1 MRDFNDERLKRM
13 IEFRPKFSKRAV
25 VTAGMPYGNK
35 DMHYGHV
42 LGMALYADFMARFL
56 RDRIG
61 HDNVIFVSG
70 SDCYGSPS
78 LEGHRK
84 LVEKGYTGTIEDM
97 VTEKHKS
104 HLRDWANYEIGFNRY
119 YGSALEPAKDIHK
132 KTSEEIFEKLYKNG
146 HLKKMTT
153 LQFYDE
159 KQKTFL
165 NGRQVIGKCP
175 YEGCMSE
182 KGYADEC
189 DYNHQYSP
197 QDLIDPV
204 STLSGTKPV
213 LKEIA
218 NWYFDLDQDL
228 ENVTR
233 WLDFVEKNTPI
244 RPFAVKELKEFLKK
258 PEIYIKKDYLT
269 KYNNILTAESNF
281 PKHEFREDKSKAS
294 FVLSF
299 DEIREREIACEILNS
314 HDIHYRTGK
323 TLTPFRMS
331 GNIDWG
337 VPVPEKEGLND
348 LTFYCWP
355 ESLWAPISFTRTYL
369 KELGKTDDEW
379 KNWWCSQDSSIWQV
393 LGEDNMQFYGI
404 PQHSMWMATQDSKTP
419 VLPAPNGELQMSN
432 LIINKFSMFLGAKAS
447 SSGSIKAPSPSEL
460 LEHYTSDQLRMHF
473 LGLSVGN
480 ASATFMPKAFNPDA
494 KEDEIDPVLKDGNLL
509 TNVYNRVLRSLCY
522 TWQKDFDGVVPYGEV
537 SEQVQ
542 KDCIMSILKYE
553 KLAKENKFH
562 MVMYELDSLI
572 RNTNKYW
579 VKNINLADANNDIEL
594 KKQTIIDV
602 LHMAKVAMV
611 LLHPVVPKSVEN
623 LAEFLN
629 VDKRVF
635 SWDSIDD
642 PIYNFVENPQNYKP
656 NFLEPKQDFFKKHP
670 SQLEGQNEN

>member
-13 IEFRPKFSKRAV
+13 IEFRPKFTKRAV

-56 RDRIG
+56 RDRLG
-61 HDNVIFVSG
+61 SENVIFVSG

-78 LEGHRK
+78 MEGHRK
-84 LVEKGYTGTIEDM
+84 MVENGYKGTIEDM
-97 VTEKHKS
+97 VREKQAS
-104 HLRDWANYEIGFNRY
+104 HLKDWRNYEIGFNRY
-119 YGSALEPAKDIHK
+119 YGSALEPAKEIHK
-132 KTSEEIFEKLYKNG
+132 LTSKEFFEKLYNNG

-153 LQFYDE
+153 LQFYDT
-159 KQKTFL
+159 KQNTFL

-175 YEGCMSE
+175 YEGCTSE

-189 DYNHQYSP
+189 DFGHQYSP

-204 STLSGTKPV
+204 STLSGTRPV

-218 NWYFDLDQDL
+218 NWYYDLDKDL

-233 WLDFVEKNTPI
+233 WLEFSEKNTPL
-244 RPFAVKELKEFLKK
+244 RPFAVKEMREFLKK
-258 PEIYIKKDYLT
+258 PEVYIKKDYLD
-269 KYNNILTAESNF
+269 KYNRTLVNIL

-294 FVLSF
+294 FVLTF
-299 DEIREREIACEILNS
+299 ETIGLRETACEILTENEVR
-314 HDIHYRTGK
+314 YRTGK

-331 GNIDWG
+331 GNIEWG
-337 VPVPEKEGLND
+337 VPVPEKEGLSD

-369 KELGKTDDEW
+369 KELGKDDNEW
-379 KNWWCSQDSSIWQV
+379 KNWWCSHDCSIWQV

-404 PQHSMWMATQDSKTP
+404 PQHSMWMATQKGTP
-419 VLPAPNGELQMSN
+419 VLPAPEGEVQMSN
-432 LIINKFSMFLGAKAS
+432 LIVNKFSMFLGAKAS
-447 SSGSIKAPSPSEL
+447 SSGKVKAPSPDEL
-460 LEHYTSDQLRMHF
+460 LQHYTSDQLRMHF

-480 ASATFMPKAFNPDA
+480 ASATFMPKPFNPDA
-494 KEDEIDPVLKDGNLL
+494 KEDELDPVLKDGNLL
-509 TNVYNRVLRSLCY
+509 TNVYNRILRSLFY
-522 TWQKDFDGVVPYGEV
+522 TWQKDFNGVVPYGEV
-537 SEQVQ
+537 SESVL
-542 KDCIMSILKYE
+542 KDCTMSILKYE
-553 KLAKENKFH
+553 KLMKENKFH

-579 VKNINLADANNDIEL
+579 VKNINEAESKNDIQL

-611 LLHPVVPKSVEN
+611 LLHPVVPKNIEN
-623 LAEFLN
+623 LANFLK
-629 VDKRVF
+629 VDKSIF
-635 SWDSIDD
+635 SWDNIDA
-642 PIYNFVENPQNYKP
+642 PIYEFVENPNEFRP
-656 NFLEPKQDFFKKHP
+656 NELQPKQDFFKKHP
-670 SQLEGQNEN
+670 TQLEE